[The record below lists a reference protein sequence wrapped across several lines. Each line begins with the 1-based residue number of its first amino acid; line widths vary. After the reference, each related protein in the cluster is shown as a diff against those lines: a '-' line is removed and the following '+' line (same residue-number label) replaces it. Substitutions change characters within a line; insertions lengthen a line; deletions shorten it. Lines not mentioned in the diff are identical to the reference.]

1 MANVDVGLGRDS
13 AQPQTVHAGVNQIVC
28 RISLSATTSVGDVLR
43 IGKLPNGVIPT
54 DCVFYGGPALPATL
68 MTFGWSGSAAA
79 FIASVSQSAA
89 VVARGNVPLTV
100 NISLSDDARVLYQP
114 ITCTPAIAMS
124 VGYAGNLVVSYILP
138 GQTV

>member
-54 DCVFYGGPALPATL
+54 DSVFYPGPAFAAGIWK
-68 MTFGWSGSAAA
+68 FGWSASQAA
-79 FIASVSQSAA
+79 FIASATLSVTT
-89 VVARGNVPLTV
+89 RGNVPLTA
-100 NISLSDDARVLYQP
+100 NISLSDDARVLYEP
-114 ITCTPAIAMS
+114 IVGVPAAVVT
-124 VGYAGNLVVSYILP
+124 VGFQGNLVVSYILP